1 MESLTIPQIL
11 SGAFAYNGQK
21 NTIPDAPTGSF
32 LASIQEGFPPI
43 TMMPKK
49 NGGQPPEGKDFNGIF
64 NLMSQFYFFTQN
76 GGTYTFNQSVSDA
89 IGGYP
94 ENALLWYYP
103 DENNVTAKWLRST
116 KANNTD
122 NFITN
127 PEVIGTSW
135 VEQNNQQSILPPTSI
150 LTFDHP
156 VDFSGLLPLN
166 SAQFKQGYLIENC
179 DTSYPDFWE
188 KMLEYKRLGAS
199 NAAYARYAKTQQQYT
214 AELSANGF
222 CGFYVIDESAKSV
235 RLPYLGDAYL
245 QGGASNSIDR
255 TAGLP
260 SIQHTHRHR
269 HDLPGANS
277 SCAGGGRVLYV
288 YGANDSGSAEQ
299 GYRQSAYDNTQNSA
313 VSAIYGKSDTVQ
325 TDSVGV
331 FFYIVVANTWKD
343 ISIEDFTARLDAVT
357 EQAIDQ
363 INTLVASATTAFNT
377 NADEKQAAVDSSAS
391 QAEAAAG
398 EAKTSETNAKSSETA
413 ASGSAEAA
421 ASSAASASESKEAAA
436 ASAVSASGSASS
448 AESFKTAAETAAGT
462 ANEKATAA
470 TESATAA
477 ASAADTAEA
486 WAVGS
491 IEERPEGSA
500 KYWAEKINP
509 ENLLPVG
516 MILAW
521 PGNTPPDGWLVCN
534 GSAVSR
540 TTYADLFAAIGTTFG
555 AGDGSTTFK
564 LPDYQGDFL
573 RGYLSGTS
581 SAIGTRQAEGLPNI
595 SGYISYLLMGE
606 DGQKSDGALS
616 ATLQVGNRLINVG
629 TGSAWKQLNFSA
641 KNSNAIYGANSHVT
655 PRNNAVKWCIKY

>member
-1 MESLTIPQIL
+1 MENLEKPQVI

-21 NTIPDAPTGSF
+21 NDIPDAPTGTAH
-32 LASIQEGFPPI
+32 ASIQEGFPPI
-43 TMMPKK
+43 TMIPQED
-49 NGGQPPEGKDFNGIF
+49 GGEAPYGQDFNGLG
-64 NLMSQFYFFTQN
+64 NLLSQFYFFTQN
-76 GGTYTFNQSVSDA
+76 GGTYTFDPAVA
-89 IGGYP
+89 EVIGGYP

-269 HDLPGANS
+269 HDLPGVNS

-391 QAEAAAG
+391 QAEDSAG
-398 EAKTSETNAKSSETA
+398 AAKTSETN
-413 ASGSAEAA
+413 A

-436 ASAVSASGSASS
+436 ASATAASGSAAS
-448 AESFKTAAETAAGT
+448 AEAFKTAAESAAT
-462 ANEKATAA
+462 VANEKAAA
-470 TESATAA
+470 VSESALAAAESATAA

-509 ENLLPVG
+509 DNLADVDLSNLSSAGNAKLPLPWSSFQARN
-516 MILAW
+516 MLA
-521 PGNTPPDGWLVCN
+521 N
-534 GSAVSR
+534 GSIAKDQVRTFTLNYLTNDRLYEVIGSVFFTSNGVVTIRCSSNPVIADAMVSNPV
-540 TTYADLFAAIGTTFG
+540 AGTFIATDSSRG
-555 AGDGSTTFK
+555 AGTFTALVKNKTIRFSNTGSVT
-564 LPDYQGDFL
+564 
-573 RGYLSGTS
+573 
-581 SAIGTRQAEGLPNI
+581 
-595 SGYISYLLMGE
+595 
-606 DGQKSDGALS
+606 
-616 ATLQVGNRLINVG
+616 ATGVYINVAAFREVG
-629 TGSAWKQLNFSA
+629 D
-641 KNSNAIYGANSHVT
+641 
-655 PRNNAVKWCIKY
+655 

>member
-21 NTIPDAPTGSF
+21 NTIPDAPTGSH

-179 DTSYPDFWE
+179 DTSYPDFWK

-260 SIQHTHRHR
+260 SIQHTHRHL
-269 HDLPGANS
+269 HDLPGVNS

-288 YGANDSGSAEQ
+288 YGASDSGYVNQ

-398 EAKTSETNAKSSETA
+398 
-413 ASGSAEAA
+413 SAEA
-421 ASSAASASESKEAAA
+421 
-436 ASAVSASGSASS
+436 
-448 AESFKTAAETAAGT
+448 
-462 ANEKATAA
+462 
-470 TESATAA
+470 
-477 ASAADTAEA
+477 AEA

-509 ENLLPVG
+509 DNLADVDLSNLSSAGNAKLPLPWSSFQARN
-516 MILAW
+516 MLA
-521 PGNTPPDGWLVCN
+521 N
-534 GSAVSR
+534 GSIAKDQVRTFTLDYLTNDRLYEVTGSVFFTSDGVVTIRCGSNPAIADAIVSSP
-540 TTYADLFAAIGTTFG
+540 TAGTFVATDSSRG
-555 AGDGSTTFK
+555 AGTFTALVKNKTIRFSNTGSVT
-564 LPDYQGDFL
+564 
-573 RGYLSGTS
+573 
-581 SAIGTRQAEGLPNI
+581 
-595 SGYISYLLMGE
+595 
-606 DGQKSDGALS
+606 
-616 ATLQVGNRLINVG
+616 ATGVYINVFAFREVG
-629 TGSAWKQLNFSA
+629 D
-641 KNSNAIYGANSHVT
+641 
-655 PRNNAVKWCIKY
+655 

>member
-277 SCAGGGRVLYV
+277 ACAGGGRVLYV

-413 ASGSAEAA
+413 ASGSAA
-421 ASSAASASESKEAAA
+421 
-436 ASAVSASGSASS
+436 S
-448 AESFKTAAETAAGT
+448 AESFKTAAE
-462 ANEKATAA
+462 K
-470 TESATAA
+470 SAELSA
-477 ASAADTAEA
+477 ASADASEASAQTATHQASQAGEHQISAKASAGAAEA
-486 WAVGS
+486 WAIGS
-491 IEERPEGSA
+491 IEEQPAGSA

-509 ENLLPVG
+509 DNLADVDLSNLSSAGNAKLPHPWVYFAAKN
-516 MILAW
+516 ILA
-521 PGNTPPDGWLVCN
+521 N
-534 GSAVSR
+534 GTIGANKVS
-540 TTYADLFAAIGTTFG
+540 TFALDF
-555 AGDGSTTFK
+555 
-564 LPDYQGDFL
+564 LPDEGLYEIMGSVFF
-573 RGYLSGTS
+573 TS
-581 SAIGTRQAEGLPNI
+581 SSIVTVCGALNPSIYDAIASSPTAGVFLTTGESRCAGFYAALVKNKTIRFSNTGNNEATN
-595 SGYISYLLMGE
+595 GYINVIAYR
-606 DGQKSDGALS
+606 K
-616 ATLQVGNRLINVG
+616 VGD
-629 TGSAWKQLNFSA
+629 
-641 KNSNAIYGANSHVT
+641 
-655 PRNNAVKWCIKY
+655 

>member
-1 MESLTIPQIL
+1 MQDLTLPQVL
-11 SGAFAYNGQK
+11 SGAFAYNGEK

-49 NGGQPPEGKDFNGIF
+49 NGGQPPEGKDFNGIL
-64 NLMSQFYFFTQN
+64 NLVSQFYFFTQN

-179 DTSYPDFWE
+179 DTSYPDFW
-188 KMLEYKRLGAS
+188 KTMLEYKRLGAS

-214 AELSANGF
+214 AELSANRF

-260 SIQHTHRHR
+260 SIQHTHSHR

-277 SCAGGGRVLYV
+277 ACAGGGRALYL
-288 YGANDSGSAEQ
+288 YGASDSGSVQ

-377 NADEKQAAVDSSAS
+377 NADEKQAAV
-391 QAEAAAG
+391 
-398 EAKTSETNAKSSETA
+398 
-413 ASGSAEAA
+413 
-421 ASSAASASESKEAAA
+421 
-436 ASAVSASGSASS
+436 
-448 AESFKTAAETAAGT
+448 
-462 ANEKATAA
+462 ANEKAAVVSESALAA
-470 TESATAA
+470 AESATAA

-509 ENLLPVG
+509 DNLADVDLSNLSSAGNAKLPLPWSSFQA
-516 MILAW
+516 MNMLA
-521 PGNTPPDGWLVCN
+521 N
-534 GSAVSR
+534 GSIDKDQVRTFTLNDLTNDRLYEVIGSVFFTSNGVVTIRCSSNPVIADAMVSNPV
-540 TTYADLFAAIGTTFG
+540 AGTFIATDSSRG
-555 AGDGSTTFK
+555 AGTFTALVKNKTIRFSNTGSVT
-564 LPDYQGDFL
+564 
-573 RGYLSGTS
+573 
-581 SAIGTRQAEGLPNI
+581 
-595 SGYISYLLMGE
+595 
-606 DGQKSDGALS
+606 
-616 ATLQVGNRLINVG
+616 ATGVYINVAAFREVG
-629 TGSAWKQLNFSA
+629 D
-641 KNSNAIYGANSHVT
+641 
-655 PRNNAVKWCIKY
+655 

>member
-11 SGAFAYNGQK
+11 FGAFAYNGQK

-94 ENALLWYYP
+94 EGARLWYV
-103 DENNVTAKWLRST
+103 DSSTGEASLLRST
-116 KANNTD
+116 KGNNTD
-122 NFITN
+122 NFVTN

-135 VEQNNQQSILPPTSI
+135 VLDIVT
-150 LTFDHP
+150 
-156 VDFSGLLPLN
+156 
-166 SAQFKQGYLIENC
+166 QGYVQEQ
-179 DTSYPDFWE
+179 
-188 KMLEYKRLGAS
+188 LEPVK
-199 NAAYARYAKTQQQYT
+199 AAIVA
-214 AELSANGF
+214 
-222 CGFYVIDESAKSV
+222 
-235 RLPYLGDAYL
+235 RLP
-245 QGGASNSIDR
+245 
-255 TAGLP
+255 AG
-260 SIQHTHRHR
+260 
-269 HDLPGANS
+269 
-277 SCAGGGRVLYV
+277 
-288 YGANDSGSAEQ
+288 
-299 GYRQSAYDNTQNSA
+299 
-313 VSAIYGKSDTVQ
+313 
-325 TDSVGV
+325 
-331 FFYIVVANTWKD
+331 FVA
-343 ISIEDFTARLDAVT
+343 
-357 EQAIDQ
+357 
-363 INTLVASATTAFNT
+363 
-377 NADEKQAAVDSSAS
+377 
-391 QAEAAAG
+391 
-398 EAKTSETNAKSSETA
+398 
-413 ASGSAEAA
+413 
-421 ASSAASASESKEAAA
+421 
-436 ASAVSASGSASS
+436 
-448 AESFKTAAETAAGT
+448 
-462 ANEKATAA
+462 
-470 TESATAA
+470 
-477 ASAADTAEA
+477 
-486 WAVGS
+486 
-491 IEERPEGSA
+491 
-500 KYWAEKINP
+500 
-509 ENLLPVG
+509 
-516 MILAW
+516 AW

-616 ATLQVGNRLINVG
+616 ATLQVGNRLTNAGI
-629 TGSAWKQLNFSA
+629 GSAWKQLNFSA